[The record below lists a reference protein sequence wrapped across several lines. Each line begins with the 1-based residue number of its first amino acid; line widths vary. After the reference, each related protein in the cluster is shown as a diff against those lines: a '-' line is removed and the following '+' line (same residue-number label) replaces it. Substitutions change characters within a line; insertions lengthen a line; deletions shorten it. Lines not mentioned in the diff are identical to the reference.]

1 MQSVGWLPKNQGDG
15 TMLKVAVMDGNA
27 ISRNLLNS
35 VLTNG
40 GHLVVGDSNVTLTGI
55 ARIVKL
61 KPQLI
66 CIDLEQVDGD
76 KMEALDKIRNEL
88 PKTIIFLV
96 SNSFDAD
103 IIKTGQEHGVKG
115 FIVKPFNSVRVLTA
129 IRNAVVKF
137 VQEMKKNSSENESS
151 GAAD

>member
-1 MQSVGWLPKNQGDG
+1 
-15 TMLKVAVMDGNA
+15 MLKVVVMDGNA
-27 ISRNLLNS
+27 ISRGLLNS

-55 ARIVKL
+55 ARMVKL

-66 CIDLEQVDGD
+66 CIDLAQIEGD
-76 KMEALDKIRNEL
+76 KMEVVDKLRQEL

-103 IIKTGQEHGVKG
+103 SIKLGQEHGVRG
-115 FIVKPFNSVRVLTA
+115 FIVKPFNSARVLTA
-129 IRNAVVKF
+129 IRNAVVKY
-137 VQEMKKNSSENESS
+137 VDEMKKGRSS
-151 GAAD
+151 ADITDEAQDPS

>member
-1 MQSVGWLPKNQGDG
+1 
-15 TMLKVAVMDGNA
+15 MLKVAVMDGNA

-40 GHLVVGDSNVTLTGI
+40 GHLVVGESNVSLTGI

-66 CIDLEQVDGD
+66 CIDLEQVDGN
-76 KMEALDKIRNEL
+76 KMEALDKIRSEL

-103 IIKTGQEHGVKG
+103 GIKTGQEHGVKG
-115 FIVKPFNSVRVLTA
+115 FIVKPFNSARVLTA
-129 IRNAVVKF
+129 IRNVVVKF
-137 VQEMKKNSSENESS
+137 VQEMKKGQGPDESPE
-151 GAAD
+151 AAE

>member
-1 MQSVGWLPKNQGDG
+1 
-15 TMLKVAVMDGNA
+15 
-27 ISRNLLNS
+27 LLSS

-40 GHLVVGDSNVTLTGI
+40 GHLVVGDTNVTPTGI

-66 CIDLEQVDGD
+66 CIDMEQVEGD
-76 KMEALDKIRNEL
+76 RMEVLDKLRNEL

-96 SNSFDAD
+96 SNSFDAEG
-103 IIKTGQEHGVKG
+103 IKAGQEHGAKG
-115 FIVKPFNSVRVLTA
+115 FIVKPFNSARVLTA

-137 VQEMKKNSSENESS
+137 VQEMKKGAGQNDASEVAE
-151 GAAD
+151 

>member
-1 MQSVGWLPKNQGDG
+1 
-15 TMLKVAVMDGNA
+15 MLKVAVMDGNA
-27 ISRNLLNS
+27 ISRGLLSS

-40 GHLVVGDSNVTLTGI
+40 GHLVIGDSNVSATGM

-66 CIDLEQVDGD
+66 CIDLELVDGD
-76 KMEALDKIRNEL
+76 KMAVLDKIRSDL

-103 IIKTGQEHGVKG
+103 GIKLGQAHGARG
-115 FIVKPFNSVRVLTA
+115 FIVKPFNSVRVLGA
-129 IRNAVVKF
+129 IRNAVMKF
-137 VQEMKKNSSENESS
+137 VEEMKNARSATELTDEP
-151 GAAD
+151 D